1 MKVYCSSIAKF
12 LRYTIFD
19 RARFWVINAKKEHLL
34 VYTMLDK
41 NALIIGITV
50 CPTNAFL

>member
-1 MKVYCSSIAKF
+1 MREYCSSIAEF
-12 LRYTIFD
+12 LRYTISD